1 MAAKKAA
8 KKSAKKSAAKKSTS
22 KKSVKKAAVK
32 KSASKKVAKRSAKKA
47 APKKAAKKS
56 STSKSSSKKAAS
68 VVIPPVPTSSR
79 PAQAAQKTQTISTTP
94 APTKSAPAASKAPVQ
109 SKSSG
114 RVLFL
119 VLAGIVILGLIVVN
133 RGGES
138 DDAAP
143 AVDASPSMSQSAE
156 ATPSAE
162 ESPAALAAHGAPQ
175 KFVAIANNNGG
186 VTLRWVAPAESE
198 GITGYDVSISYNAKD
213 FTLVSTVPANQ
224 LSLDIAK
231 KDETGG
237 TQFLVQTVYS
247 DGVKVDAKKFALAGK
262 YA

>member
-8 KKSAKKSAAKKSTS
+8 KKSAAKKSVAKKSAAKKSTGKKSAKKSAAKKS
-22 KKSVKKAAVK
+22 AVK
-32 KSASKKVAKRSAKKA
+32 KSAGKKVAKRATKKA
-47 APKKAAKKS
+47 APKKA
-56 STSKSSSKKAAS
+56 TS
-68 VVIPPVPTSSR
+68 VVIPPVPTSAR
-79 PAQAAQKTQTISTTP
+79 PASTTPKTQTISTTP
-94 APTKSAPAASKAPVQ
+94 TPAASAAKSATTKAPAET
-109 SKSSG
+109 KSSG

-119 VLAGIVILGLIVVN
+119 VLAGIVILGLLVVN
-133 RGGES
+133 RGGD

-143 AVDASPSMSQSAE
+143 SVDPSPSMSQSAE

-175 KFVAIANNNGG
+175 KFVAINNNNGG
-186 VTLRWVAPAESE
+186 VTLRWVAPAEAE

-224 LSLDIAK
+224 LTLDIAK
-231 KDETGG
+231 KDDMGG

>member
-1 MAAKKAA
+1 VAAKKAA
-8 KKSAKKSAAKKSTS
+8 KKSAAKKSVAKKSAAKKSTGKKSAKKSAAKKS
-22 KKSVKKAAVK
+22 AVK
-32 KSASKKVAKRSAKKA
+32 KSAGKKVAKRATKKA
-47 APKKAAKKS
+47 APKKA
-56 STSKSSSKKAAS
+56 TS
-68 VVIPPVPTSSR
+68 VVIPPVPTSAR
-79 PAQAAQKTQTISTTP
+79 PASTTPKTQTISTTSTP
-94 APTKSAPAASKAPVQ
+94 ATSAAKSATSKAPAET
-109 SKSSG
+109 KSSG

-119 VLAGIVILGLIVVN
+119 VLAGIVILGLLVVN
-133 RGGES
+133 RGGD

-143 AVDASPSMSQSAE
+143 SVDPSPSMSQSAE

-175 KFVAIANNNGG
+175 KFVAINNNNGG
-186 VTLRWVAPAESE
+186 VTLRWVAPAEAE

-224 LSLDIAK
+224 LTLDIAK
-231 KDETGG
+231 KDEMGG

>member
-8 KKSAKKSAAKKSTS
+8 KKSAAKKSVAKKSAAKKSTGKKSAKKSAAKKS
-22 KKSVKKAAVK
+22 AVK
-32 KSASKKVAKRSAKKA
+32 KSAGKKVAKRATKKA
-47 APKKAAKKS
+47 APKKA
-56 STSKSSSKKAAS
+56 TS
-68 VVIPPVPTSSR
+68 VVIPPVPTSAR
-79 PAQAAQKTQTISTTP
+79 PASTTPKTQTISTTP
-94 APTKSAPAASKAPVQ
+94 TPGTSAAKSATSKAPAET
-109 SKSSG
+109 KSSG

-119 VLAGIVILGLIVVN
+119 VLAGIVILGLLVVN
-133 RGGES
+133 RGGD

-143 AVDASPSMSQSAE
+143 SVDPSPSMSQSAE

-175 KFVAIANNNGG
+175 KFVAINNNNGG
-186 VTLRWVAPAESE
+186 VTLRWVAPAEAE

-224 LSLDIAK
+224 LTLDIAK
-231 KDETGG
+231 KDDMGG

>member
-8 KKSAKKSAAKKSTS
+8 KKSAAKKSVVKKSAAKKSTGKKSAKKSAAKKS
-22 KKSVKKAAVK
+22 AVK
-32 KSASKKVAKRSAKKA
+32 KSAGKKVAKRATKKA
-47 APKKAAKKS
+47 APKKA
-56 STSKSSSKKAAS
+56 TS
-68 VVIPPVPTSSR
+68 VVIPPVPTSAR
-79 PAQAAQKTQTISTTP
+79 PASTTPKTQTISTTP
-94 APTKSAPAASKAPVQ
+94 TPAASTAKSATSKAPAET
-109 SKSSG
+109 KSSG

-133 RGGES
+133 RGGEK

-143 AVDASPSMSQSAE
+143 SVNPSPSMSQSAE

-175 KFVAIANNNGG
+175 KFVAINNNNGG
-186 VTLRWVAPAESE
+186 VTLRWVAPAEAE

-224 LSLDIAK
+224 LTLDIAK
-231 KDETGG
+231 KDDMGG

>member
-8 KKSAKKSAAKKSTS
+8 KKSAAKKSVVKKSAAKKSTGKKSAKKSAAKKS
-22 KKSVKKAAVK
+22 AVK
-32 KSASKKVAKRSAKKA
+32 KSAGKKVAKRATKKA
-47 APKKAAKKS
+47 APKKA
-56 STSKSSSKKAAS
+56 TS
-68 VVIPPVPTSSR
+68 VVIPPVPTSAR
-79 PAQAAQKTQTISTTP
+79 PASATPKTQTISTTP
-94 APTKSAPAASKAPVQ
+94 TPATSAAKSATSKAPAET
-109 SKSSG
+109 KSSG

-119 VLAGIVILGLIVVN
+119 VLAGIVILGLLVVN
-133 RGGES
+133 RGGD

-143 AVDASPSMSQSAE
+143 SVDPSPSMSQSAE

-175 KFVAIANNNGG
+175 KFVAINNNNGG
-186 VTLRWVAPAESE
+186 VTLHWAAPAESE

-231 KDETGG
+231 KDDMGG

>member
-8 KKSAKKSAAKKSTS
+8 KKSAAKKSVAKKSAAKKSTGKKSAKKSAAKKS
-22 KKSVKKAAVK
+22 AVK
-32 KSASKKVAKRSAKKA
+32 KSAGKKVAKRATKKA
-47 APKKAAKKS
+47 APKKA
-56 STSKSSSKKAAS
+56 TS
-68 VVIPPVPTSSR
+68 VVIPPVPTSAR
-79 PAQAAQKTQTISTTP
+79 PASTTPKTQTISTTP
-94 APTKSAPAASKAPVQ
+94 TPAASAAKSAPSKAPAET
-109 SKSSG
+109 KSSG

-119 VLAGIVILGLIVVN
+119 VLVGIVILGLLVVN
-133 RGGES
+133 RGGD

-143 AVDASPSMSQSAE
+143 SVDPSPSMSQSAE

-175 KFVAIANNNGG
+175 KFVAINNNNGG
-186 VTLRWVAPAESE
+186 VTLRWVAPAEAE

-224 LSLDIAK
+224 LTLDIAK
-231 KDETGG
+231 KDDMGG

>member
-32 KSASKKVAKRSAKKA
+32 KSASKKVAKRSA
-47 APKKAAKKS
+47 
-56 STSKSSSKKAAS
+56 KKAAS

>member
-1 MAAKKAA
+1 M
-8 KKSAKKSAAKKSTS
+8 TG
-22 KKSVKKAAVK
+22 V
-32 KSASKKVAKRSAKKA
+32 
-47 APKKAAKKS
+47 
-56 STSKSSSKKAAS
+56 
-68 VVIPPVPTSSR
+68 
-79 PAQAAQKTQTISTTP
+79 QTCALPISTTP
-94 APTKSAPAASKAPVQ
+94 APTKSATTTKAPAQ

-143 AVDASPSMSQSAE
+143 ATDASPSMSQSAE
-156 ATPSAE
+156 ATPSAK
-162 ESPAALAAHGAPQ
+162 ESPAALSAHGAPQ

-231 KDETGG
+231 KDEMGG

>member
-8 KKSAKKSAAKKSTS
+8 KKSAAKKSVAKKSAAKKSTGKKSAKKSAAKKS
-22 KKSVKKAAVK
+22 AVK
-32 KSASKKVAKRSAKKA
+32 KSAGKKVAKRATKKA
-47 APKKAAKKS
+47 APKKA
-56 STSKSSSKKAAS
+56 TS
-68 VVIPPVPTSSR
+68 VVIPPVPTSAR
-79 PAQAAQKTQTISTTP
+79 PASTTPETQTISTTP
-94 APTKSAPAASKAPVQ
+94 TPAASAAKSAPSKAPAET
-109 SKSSG
+109 KSSG

-119 VLAGIVILGLIVVN
+119 VLVGIVILGLLVVN
-133 RGGES
+133 RGGD

-143 AVDASPSMSQSAE
+143 SVDPSPSMSQSAE

-175 KFVAIANNNGG
+175 KFVAINNNNGG
-186 VTLRWVAPAESE
+186 VTLRWVAPAEAE

-224 LSLDIAK
+224 LTLDIAK
-231 KDETGG
+231 KDDMGG

>member
-8 KKSAKKSAAKKSTS
+8 KKTAKKSATKKSAAKKSTS
-22 KKSVKKAAVK
+22 KKSPSRKSVKKAAVK
-32 KSASKKVAKRSAKKA
+32 KSASKKVTKR
-47 APKKAAKKS
+47 AAKKS
-56 STSKSSSKKAAS
+56 SSNSAAS
-68 VVIPPVPTSSR
+68 IVIPPVPTSSR
-79 PAQAAQKTQTISTTP
+79 PTQTAQKTQSISTTP
-94 APTKSAPAASKAPVQ
+94 APVKSAASAKAPAQ

-133 RGGES
+133 RGGKS

-143 AVDASPSMSQSAE
+143 AADASPSMSQSAE
-156 ATPSAE
+156 ATPSAL
-162 ESPAALAAHGAPQ
+162 STSASLAAHGAPQ
-175 KFVAIANNNGG
+175 KFVALANNNGG
-186 VTLRWVAPAESE
+186 VTLHWAAPAESE

-231 KDETGG
+231 KDDMGG

>member
-1 MAAKKAA
+1 VAAKKAA
-8 KKSAKKSAAKKSTS
+8 KKSAAKKSVAKKSAAKKSTGKKS
-22 KKSVKKAAVK
+22 AKKSVAKKSAVK
-32 KSASKKVAKRSAKKA
+32 KSAGKKVAKRATKKA
-47 APKKAAKKS
+47 APKKA
-56 STSKSSSKKAAS
+56 TS
-68 VVIPPVPTSSR
+68 VVIPPVPTSAR
-79 PAQAAQKTQTISTTP
+79 PASATPKTQTISTTP
-94 APTKSAPAASKAPVQ
+94 TPATSAAKSATSKAPAET
-109 SKSSG
+109 KSSG

-133 RGGES
+133 RGGEN

-143 AVDASPSMSQSAE
+143 SVNPSPSMSQSAE

-175 KFVAIANNNGG
+175 KFVAINNNNGG
-186 VTLRWVAPAESE
+186 VTLRWVAPAEAE

-224 LSLDIAK
+224 LTLDIAK
-231 KDETGG
+231 KDDMGG

-247 DGVKVDAKKFALAGK
+247 DGVKVDAKKFALPGK

>member
-1 MAAKKAA
+1 VAAKKAA
-8 KKSAKKSAAKKSTS
+8 KKSAAKKSVAKKSAAKKSTGKKSAKKSAAKKS
-22 KKSVKKAAVK
+22 AVK
-32 KSASKKVAKRSAKKA
+32 KSAGKKVAKRATKKA
-47 APKKAAKKS
+47 APKKA
-56 STSKSSSKKAAS
+56 TS
-68 VVIPPVPTSSR
+68 VVIPPVPTSAR
-79 PAQAAQKTQTISTTP
+79 PASATPKTQTISTTP
-94 APTKSAPAASKAPVQ
+94 TPATSAAKSASSKAPAET
-109 SKSSG
+109 KSSG

-119 VLAGIVILGLIVVN
+119 VLVGIVILGLLVVN
-133 RGGES
+133 RGGD

-143 AVDASPSMSQSAE
+143 SVDPSPSMSQSAE

-175 KFVAIANNNGG
+175 KFVAINNNNGG
-186 VTLRWVAPAESE
+186 VTLRWVAPAEAE

-224 LSLDIAK
+224 LTLDIAK
-231 KDETGG
+231 KDDMGG

>member
-1 MAAKKAA
+1 
-8 KKSAKKSAAKKSTS
+8 
-22 KKSVKKAAVK
+22 
-32 KSASKKVAKRSAKKA
+32 
-47 APKKAAKKS
+47 
-56 STSKSSSKKAAS
+56 
-68 VVIPPVPTSSR
+68 VPTSSR

-94 APTKSAPAASKAPVQ
+94 APTKSAPAASKAQVQ

-119 VLAGIVILGLIVVN
+119 VLVGIVILGLIVVS

-156 ATPSAE
+156 ATPTAE

>member
-1 MAAKKAA
+1 VAAKKAA
-8 KKSAKKSAAKKSTS
+8 KKSAAKKSVAKKSAAKKSTGKKSAKKSAAKKS
-22 KKSVKKAAVK
+22 AVK
-32 KSASKKVAKRSAKKA
+32 KSAGKKVAKRATKKA
-47 APKKAAKKS
+47 APKKA
-56 STSKSSSKKAAS
+56 TS
-68 VVIPPVPTSSR
+68 VVIPPVPTSAR
-79 PAQAAQKTQTISTTP
+79 PASTTPKTQTISTTP
-94 APTKSAPAASKAPVQ
+94 TPAASAAKSAPSKAPAET
-109 SKSSG
+109 KSSG

-119 VLAGIVILGLIVVN
+119 VLAGIVILGLLVVN
-133 RGGES
+133 RGGD

-143 AVDASPSMSQSAE
+143 SVDPSPSMSQSAE

-175 KFVAIANNNGG
+175 KFVAINNNNGG
-186 VTLRWVAPAESE
+186 VTLRWVAPAEAE

-224 LSLDIAK
+224 LTLDIAK
-231 KDETGG
+231 KDDMGG

>member
-8 KKSAKKSAAKKSTS
+8 KKSAAKKSVAKKSAAKKSTGKKSAKKSAAKKS
-22 KKSVKKAAVK
+22 AVK
-32 KSASKKVAKRSAKKA
+32 KSAGKKVAKRATKKA
-47 APKKAAKKS
+47 APKKA
-56 STSKSSSKKAAS
+56 TS
-68 VVIPPVPTSSR
+68 VVIPPVPTSAR
-79 PAQAAQKTQTISTTP
+79 PASTTPKPQTISTTP
-94 APTKSAPAASKAPVQ
+94 TPAASAAKSAPSKAPAET
-109 SKSSG
+109 KSSG

-119 VLAGIVILGLIVVN
+119 VLAGIVILGLLVVN
-133 RGGES
+133 RGG
-138 DDAAP
+138 DDDGAP
-143 AVDASPSMSQSAE
+143 SVDPSPSMSQSAE

-175 KFVAIANNNGG
+175 KFVAINNNNGG
-186 VTLRWVAPAESE
+186 VTLRWVAPAEAE

-224 LSLDIAK
+224 LTLDIAK
-231 KDETGG
+231 KDDMGG

>member
-8 KKSAKKSAAKKSTS
+8 KKSAAKKSVAKKSAAKKSTGKKSAKKSAAKKS
-22 KKSVKKAAVK
+22 AVK
-32 KSASKKVAKRSAKKA
+32 KSAGKKVAKRATKKA
-47 APKKAAKKS
+47 APKKA
-56 STSKSSSKKAAS
+56 TS
-68 VVIPPVPTSSR
+68 VVIPPVPTSAR
-79 PAQAAQKTQTISTTP
+79 PASTTPKTQTISTTP
-94 APTKSAPAASKAPVQ
+94 TPAASAAKSAPSKAPAET
-109 SKSSG
+109 KSSG

-119 VLAGIVILGLIVVN
+119 VLAGIVILGLLVVN
-133 RGGES
+133 RGGD

-143 AVDASPSMSQSAE
+143 SVDPSPSMSQSAE

-175 KFVAIANNNGG
+175 KFVAINNNNGG
-186 VTLRWVAPAESE
+186 VTLRWVAPAEAE

-224 LSLDIAK
+224 LTLDIAK
-231 KDETGG
+231 KDDTGG

>member
-1 MAAKKAA
+1 MAA
-8 KKSAKKSAAKKSTS
+8 KKSAKKSANKSAAKKSAKKSATKKLTR

-32 KSASKKVAKRSAKKA
+32 KSARKKVAKRSAKKA
-47 APKKAAKKS
+47 APKKAA
-56 STSKSSSKKAAS
+56 S
-68 VVIPPVPTSSR
+68 VLIPPVPTSAR
-79 PAQAAQKTQTISTTP
+79 TAQAASKTQTISTTP
-94 APTKSAPAASKAPVQ
+94 APTKSASAAAPKAPAQ
-109 SKSSG
+109 TKSSG
-114 RVLFL
+114 RVLLL
-119 VLAGIVILGLIVVN
+119 VLAGIVILGLIVVS
-133 RGGES
+133 RGNKS

-143 AVDASPSMSQSAE
+143 ASDASPSMSQSAE
-156 ATPSAE
+156 ATPTAE